1 MNSIN
6 YLYHTY
12 VGYLLFPLRLVT
24 FVSSTLLTISL
35 INLIDLFG
43 YNQLSYKLLTNYG
56 IYTTKLFGLTI
67 HSEGQNHLTDKPCI
81 IVGNHINLYDHYVMN
96 YVMNKLPSF
105 IGSDKFNIFPI
116 STMIK
121 TSDSI
126 LCNPEKKGNVV
137 EKIKERIK
145 EGGQITIYPDGCNP
159 IPEGKLISPFR
170 SGAFVPKVPILPIVI
185 RYVPSSNTN
194 MNWYTD
200 TISNTPFS
208 ILKSYLQDGDIHV
221 YVKILPLQ
229 EYKDSYKSHEDYRD
243 DIYELMTNELSK
255 LPDQTPD
262 LIIGE
267 PSTEYTMNYL
277 LKIPLTLALISH
289 CIGYHY
295 SATPHYLLFI
305 STYFCHMYPTQ
316 NTILFDRLVVPYTI
330 YAGLI
335 ANLFLDIPDWYISYD
350 HSIRCMYMIIMCITG
365 ILFWR
370 STLGTKYT
378 EKEHIM
384 KVWIPA
390 CSIPI
395 YDILVYICIYL
406 F

>member
-12 VGYLLFPLRLVT
+12 VGYILFPLRLVT
-24 FVSSTLLTISL
+24 FVSSTLLTIGSISL
-35 INLIDLFG
+35 
-43 YNQLSYKLLTNYG
+43 LSSIGCNTLATNIVLNYCLLEST
-56 IYTTKLFGLTI
+56 IFGLTI
-67 HSEGQNHLTDKPCI
+67 HSEGHKHIVDKPCI
-81 IVGNHINLYDHYVMN
+81 IISNHINICDHFVTTICL
-96 YVMNKLPSF
+96 NKINSY
-105 IGSDKFNIFPI
+105 IVSNKFNITPFNKLFNFMKCI
-116 STMIK
+116 YTE
-121 TSDSI
+121 D
-126 LCNPEKKGNVV
+126 KKGNVV
-137 EKIKERIK
+137 NSMKERIK
-145 EGGQITIYPDGCNP
+145 EGGQIFIYPDGCNP
-159 IPEGKLISPFR
+159 IPKGSLISPFR
-170 SGAFVPKVPILPIVI
+170 NGAFVPKAPILPIVI

-208 ILKSYLQDGDIHV
+208 ILKSYLQDGDMQV
-221 YVKILPLQ
+221 YVKILPIQ

-289 CIGYHY
+289 CIGYY
-295 SATPHYLLFI
+295 YGATPHYLVFI
-305 STYFCHMYPTQ
+305 AGYFCHMYPTQ

-335 ANLFLDIPDWYISYD
+335 ANRFLDIPDWYIPYD
-350 HSIRCMYMIIMCITG
+350 HSIKCMYMIIMCITG

-370 STLGTKYT
+370 SKLGTTYT

-390 CSIPI
+390 YSMSI
-395 YDILVYICIYL
+395 YGVLVYICIHL